1 MFSMS
6 TCGELTCVPK
16 TRHPAGFFDFTGGVF
31 AFQAASTQCSFS
43 KSPLGQTAPSTSMI
57 KASAQPPQPPFGES
71 SEKIDL
77 NKLLITNEI
86 ATVFCRISG
95 RSMEPHMRNG
105 GVLMVDKSIEPKVG
119 KVVIAAINGEMT
131 VKRLS
136 VVDSQ
141 MTLTADNL
149 NYLDVKVSDFDES
162 MIWGV
167 VTNIIHQL

>member
-1 MFSMS
+1 
-6 TCGELTCVPK
+6 
-16 TRHPAGFFDFTGGVF
+16 
-31 AFQAASTQCSFS
+31 
-43 KSPLGQTAPSTSMI
+43 
-57 KASAQPPQPPFGES
+57 
-71 SEKIDL
+71 
-77 NKLLITNEI
+77 
-86 ATVFCRISG
+86 
-95 RSMEPHMRNG
+95 MRNG

-167 VTNIIHQL
+167 VTNVIHQL